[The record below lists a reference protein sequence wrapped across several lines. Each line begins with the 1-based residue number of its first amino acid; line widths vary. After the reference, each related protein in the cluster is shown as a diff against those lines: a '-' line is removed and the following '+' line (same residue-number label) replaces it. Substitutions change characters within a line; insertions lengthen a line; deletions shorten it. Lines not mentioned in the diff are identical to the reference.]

1 MNDYKAIPFFLVF
14 ILLFAGCTSESPGE
28 GASAGQNT
36 TEPAGD
42 STLQENQSQEL
53 FPEGNESQQIP
64 ESNET
69 EEAGPGEPP
78 PEEAEPAQTPN
89 QELVDSVLSSYDE
102 NDSSSFSNVNQ
113 LLGTTPADMLPL
125 LESND
130 SYHQW
135 TGLYILSNIAYNATP
150 EEQEEIKQGISPF
163 LEGNLSS
170 FRLMAAVTLVTMG
183 DKEGIP
189 MLIDLLG
196 SDEQMFLWE
205 PPMPVCAYANE
216 FLVRYTEK
224 DFEYSCAP
232 GQFDAEARQQWEAW
246 WNENSQQVTWDPVSE
261 KMVVE

>member
-1 MNDYKAIPFFLVF
+1 MNDCKIFPLFLVF
-14 ILLFAGCTSESPGE
+14 LLLFAGCPSPESPVP
-28 GASAGQNT
+28 SAEQND
-36 TEPAGD
+36 TEPATD
-42 STLQENQSQEL
+42 SPAQE
-53 FPEGNESQQIP
+53 NESQEFPSGKMNASAQ
-64 ESNET
+64 
-69 EEAGPGEPP
+69 EE
-78 PEEAEPAQTPN
+78 EPAPAATN
-89 QELVDSVLSSYDE
+89 QELVESVLASYDE
-102 NDSSSFSNVNQ
+102 NDSSTFSNVNL
-113 LLGTTPADMLPL
+113 LLGVGPSDVLPL

-130 SYHQW
+130 SYAKW
-135 TGLYILSNIAYNATP
+135 TGLYVLSNIAYNTTP

-189 MLIDLLG
+189 VLIDLLG

-205 PPMPVCAYANE
+205 PPILVCSYANE

-246 WNENSQQVTWDPVSE
+246 WNENSEKIEWDPDSE

>member
-1 MNDYKAIPFFLVF
+1 MNCSKALPLLLVF
-14 ILLFAGCTSESPGE
+14 ILLFAGCTSESQEE
-28 GASAGQNT
+28 GPSAGQNT
-36 TEPAGD
+36 TEPAQG
-42 STLQENQSQEL
+42 NQSQEI
-53 FPEGNESQQIP
+53 PQEANESQGAPPDEANASIQ
-64 ESNET
+64 
-69 EEAGPGEPP
+69 EE
-78 PEEAEPAQTPN
+78 EPASTSN
-89 QELVDSVLSSYDE
+89 KELVDSVLSSYDE
-102 NDSSSFSNVNQ
+102 NDSSTFSNVNQ

-189 MLIDLLG
+189 VLIDLLG

-246 WNENSQQVTWDPVSE
+246 WNENSEHTEWDPDSE